1 MLSTVIVTRK
11 FRKHEMAGGYVY
23 IGSSKK
29 FALTFVIIYFITAS

>member
-1 MLSTVIVTRK
+1 MLSTVIDTRK

-29 FALTFVIIYFITAS
+29 FALTFVIKVFIL